1 MKSYPN
7 EVETRRGIDE
17 MLEIEDKY
25 EKHNHDESEVGEIAH
40 LRAISL
46 KKDDSQM
53 SGDDGDVYMSAISD
67 LLLCNELRSDLIKAS
82 LVDYAFEGKRMKKK
96 KKRTT
101 APRIPA
107 WSPTVVLTGQH
118 SG

>member
-46 KKDDSQM
+46 KDDSQM

-67 LLLCNELRSDLIKAS
+67 LLLCNEFRSDLIKAS
-82 LVDYAFEGKRMKKK
+82 LVDYAFEAGRK
-96 KKRTT
+96 
-101 APRIPA
+101 
-107 WSPTVVLTGQH
+107 GE
-118 SG
+118 

>member
-25 EKHNHDESEVGEIAH
+25 DKHNHDESEVGEIAH
-40 LRAISL
+40 LRAIPL

-53 SGDDGDVYMSAISD
+53 SGDDRDGDVYMSAISD
-67 LLLCNELRSDLIKAS
+67 LVLCNEFRSDLIKAS
-82 LVDYAFEGKRMKKK
+82 LVDYAFEAGRK
-96 KKRTT
+96 
-101 APRIPA
+101 
-107 WSPTVVLTGQH
+107 GE
-118 SG
+118 